1 MPDVAN
7 AYPAYGLHAIRDNIA
22 TFNIQL
28 FDFTEQLP

>member
-22 TFNIQL
+22 AFHFQL
-28 FDFTEQLP
+28 FGFTEQLP